1 MMRKIE
7 TANTN
12 SSESKVFDVNLLT
25 REPFEL
31 SRLEGFVDGNDDIF
45 DVLANKRQETSRL

>member
-1 MMRKIE
+1 MRKLE

-12 SSESKVFDVNLLT
+12 SLKSKVFNISLLT

-31 SRLEGFVDGNDDIF
+31 SRLEGFVDGSDDIF
-45 DVLANKRQETSRL
+45 DVLANKMQEHSRL

>member
-1 MMRKIE
+1 MRKLE

-12 SSESKVFDVNLLT
+12 QSESKVFNINLLT

-31 SRLEGFVDGNDDIF
+31 SRLEGFVEGQDDIF
-45 DVLANKRQETSRL
+45 DVLDRKVQKAP

>member
-1 MMRKIE
+1 MRKLK
-7 TANTN
+7 TANAN
-12 SSESKVFDVNLLT
+12 SSKSKVFDLNLLS

-45 DVLANKRQETSRL
+45 DVLANKMQERS